1 MAEAGNGG
9 LSTDGGWGAA
19 AGHTGDDT
27 QQVGSQWPERVA
39 SGLPVTRWLLS
50 GSSLACPHQ
59 RCLLTCLQGDSR
71 TERPS
76 LQQEAQERENLG
88 GLRMAC
94 APGT

>member
-9 LSTDGGWGAA
+9 LRTDGGWGAV
-19 AGHTGDDT
+19 AGHTGHDT
-27 QQVGSQWPERVA
+27 QQVGSRWPERVA
-39 SGLPVTRWLLS
+39 SLPVTRWPLS
-50 GSSLACPHQ
+50 GSSLACLHK
-59 RCLLTCLQGDSR
+59 RRLLTCLRGDSR
-71 TERPS
+71 TKRPS